1 VIKKDFSTME
11 FSSHNINAILSSG
24 FMNGMNQA
32 SLRNEFGPGLYT
44 TPNIDY
50 SILYAGRNGTLIII

>member
-1 VIKKDFSTME
+1 ME